1 MAQCQLNNIWRCTCL
16 VNNNGAF
23 LSTLRQ
29 YVTVQQE
36 FSLVSYAVLSS
47 AA

>member
-1 MAQCQLNNIWRCTCL
+1 MAQCQLTNVLHCTCL

-23 LSTLRQ
+23 LPTLRQ

-36 FSLVSYAVLSS
+36 VSLMS
-47 AA
+47 

>member
-1 MAQCQLNNIWRCTCL
+1 MVQCQLNNALRCTCL

-36 FSLVSYAVLSS
+36 VSLIS
-47 AA
+47 

>member
-1 MAQCQLNNIWRCTCL
+1 MAQCQLNNIWCCTYL

-23 LSTLRQ
+23 LLTLRQ

-36 FSLVSYAVLSS
+36 FSLVS
-47 AA
+47 